1 MGDNMST
8 QSKSIGASIRE
19 QRKKQKLTLNELG
32 LKMGISGSLVG
43 QYERGVVNPKY
54 ETIMRFAKALNTTP
68 RELLSG
74 VWKSQLSQELLSQE
88 MEEMFK
94 SEDCV
99 EIKYTFGGELIPVTA
114 QEKLNNAFAKL
125 NAEGKEVAIERVE
138 ELAQIPK
145 YQKANA
151 PAGDD
156 SEDTPPTEK
165 E

>member
-74 VWKSQLSQELLSQE
+74 VWKSPLSQELLSRE

-145 YQKANA
+145 YQKTAA